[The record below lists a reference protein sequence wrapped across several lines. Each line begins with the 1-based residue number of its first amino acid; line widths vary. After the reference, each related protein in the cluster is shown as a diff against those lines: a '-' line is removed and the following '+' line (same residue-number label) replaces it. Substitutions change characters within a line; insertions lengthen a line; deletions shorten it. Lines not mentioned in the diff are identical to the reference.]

1 MARGFN
7 LTAELNLRG
16 PSNIRTIVADI
27 RRQLGTINA
36 NVNVR
41 LDPGVARNIGVL
53 NQTFRAFNNTLHAT
67 NTSAN
72 ATAISLRT
80 LGTAIQQVNNRASNL
95 PANLE
100 QINNATQ
107 NVAQQNAAATA
118 AVHTTTSAF
127 REFGQQS
134 ALAVRRFAAFATVTG
149 VIYKVSSAISSATT
163 DFITFNQELVRV
175 SQVTD
180 TSVNNLSG
188 LVAEITNLST
198 RFGVSSNELIKVSST
213 LAQAGLSAR
222 DTEKA
227 LKALALSALA
237 PSFDNLN
244 STVEGSIALMRQ
256 FGISAGELD
265 RALGS
270 VNAVAAKFAVEAGD
284 IITAIQRTGG
294 VFATASKGVSEGTQA
309 LNEFMAVFTS
319 VRATTRESAE
329 TIATGLRT
337 IFTRIQR
344 GDTID
349 ALKEYGVTLT
359 DLQGKF
365 VGPYEAVRRLSQ
377 GLSQLDPRDLKFSR
391 IVEELGGFRQI
402 GKVIPLIQQFA
413 TAQAALK
420 VAQSGQDSLA
430 TDAAIAQQS
439 LAIQMAKVRN
449 EFVGLVRSIGQ
460 SSGFQSFVKLSL
472 DLTSNLIRLT
482 DAAKGAL
489 PALGAIFAMRGLSAI
504 GQFGRG
510 FIGGMRP
517 NRNSEGGPIRHF
529 AAGGHVPGSGGGDT
543 IPAMLSAG
551 EFVMSRPAVQ
561 SIGVGNL
568 SAMNK
573 GGSIAKRY
581 ASGGPVGSFGGGV
594 GNLVVRDNNNKD
606 IGLANDIYEA
616 NIDKAPIIIKSII
629 RNQQEKSTAAGV
641 VYNGRNKQ
649 TSFNPSLS
657 SDAKFEKIA
666 KQVTGGRLI
675 STSNYPIDIEGTDH
689 LYEVKYKEVP
699 EPDIKIAK
707 KSLLYYLTKNT
718 PFNHNW
724 NRNSAK
730 KGITVGT
737 NTIPGINGNL
747 TPASDRLV
755 GSDPVTQLYPE
766 FRIDPTKANT
776 EPMGSIINQKNKES
790 KYEKYSGGYGD
801 TLARTA
807 SRMTQDAQSINTAKN
822 FDGAMVDVSKGTARV
837 LNMTLNSGGLVQRF
851 GIGGNAQEQ
860 KQVNSGVAKKKT
872 STKVTAA
879 QARALLEQNAG
890 KSPFVIRRIL
900 SEPTAGRDFAQILK
914 KQGVTIPPPPKF
926 LGSGISS
933 MVWDIGKG
941 KVLKVSL
948 KGRGD
953 NMFAENL
960 FGKDGAKKMG
970 MTGNYQLPMGVPGVA
985 GYSSHI
991 DAGILSSAKQDKV
1004 VMNIKGRKK
1013 SKDTKKV
1020 TEDLHKKG
1028 FTGIDIRDDNVGYK
1042 KQEPVI
1048 IDALLV
1054 PHNKLDHFKIG
1065 GEVQRF
1071 AIGGNAQKQKQANS
1085 GVAKKKQQ
1093 IIPINEAFS
1102 QALLEKISTSSMAA
1116 KRVLRKA
1123 PEAAKQLTTIFNKV
1137 GADPKSIEFLGSG
1150 ASNLA
1155 FRVRQREEKEATI
1168 LKVSL
1173 PGYGDDM
1180 LIDEFN
1186 GPGTA
1191 KKLGIGQWG
1200 LPTGVEG
1207 VAGYFDTGTASSK
1220 KGSLVFARQREL
1232 NTKFKSGKDEDKAI
1246 KEVEARLAEQG
1257 MTASDLVRGNVGRD
1271 FETGEAKIL
1280 DGALI
1285 KNNILKRVPE
1295 FDPERRFKIGGEVQR
1310 FMAGDVV
1317 EPPATT
1323 DVKSSAGKIIRELG
1337 LKRAAE
1343 VGGISAAEVR
1353 RVLNQQKEPT
1363 EQEARAKA
1371 LILAEFTKEQKL
1383 KASAN
1388 KGSQTRRRNAA
1399 TAKGLV
1405 FGVAGLFGNPLTATG
1420 KPLITTIQHDSLKD
1434 KNKQYP
1440 VKIYSGIYKNQE
1452 EAIDIDA
1459 GFDEDIAISSDR
1471 AAKRSKKLEML
1482 EQKKRVRGILGG
1494 FKSGRELNLDFDKTL
1509 AFGAMP
1515 VRDPNSPRFSEFSD
1529 ETKVSAAL
1537 AKAKLSVLGRGLVS
1551 LVGKKP
1557 ELLKSVRI
1565 ITARPA
1571 ATLPLLQTWLTSKGL
1586 PIQAGQFKG
1595 FGGTNVSGSDIAKL
1609 KAAALN
1615 PGSIFVDDDRRNKDA
1630 AEQRANEGIDVY
1642 RYRGVKKLKD
1652 NTQPLEE
1659 SEAVKGGL
1667 LEGYIR
1673 RLGAVGSKKGNGF
1686 DFMNGLGPD
1695 VAKKFKPRIPSRI
1708 PTDIKRTIVGL
1719 STVKDNIVTYLKN
1732 VKGYN
1737 NGGAIQ
1743 RFATGGSSQPKDTLE
1758 KYFTDAAPINLGL
1771 SNSKAL
1777 SKDQRKQL
1785 ASDTRDLRQLRT
1797 PAPRELYSSISRSSF
1812 DTFAMDTGLNKNPD
1826 IPQGTK
1832 FNNRQSYYASEVAK
1846 TVGKT
1851 FSLPGF
1857 VSTSK
1862 DYPVAKSFLDNAPRS
1877 EDNWAAMLTIATK
1890 KKAQGVDVAEQLKD
1904 RKINVTKQDINPRT
1918 GKMDTFFMK
1927 QPSEE
1932 NEFMLSPRSRFRV
1945 AKARYV
1951 DLMGRHNLWADVQQY
1966 AVGGNIQKF
1975 PQGGMPKPTAEP
1987 TPTLIQRGGFKYS
2000 LEDIIKAGFTEAQFM
2015 KQIPVP
2021 GGYGEQ
2027 WQIGGYGE
2035 GSIPMPPSIQPYK
2048 ARPSVVAERVAV
2060 AQAKAQAKAQERT
2073 DVSKWKDYGDTQK
2086 RRRHALGG
2094 LIQKFSQGGVP
2105 KPRASSLKD
2114 IRKAT
2119 GFADGGQP
2127 QKTVLALVSREE
2139 AYVPPEIAKDIGLDK
2154 LREMNQADRNGM
2166 KSFARGGVSGVSGV
2180 SVFKGPGSDT
2190 SDSIGPIELPIGS
2203 FILRAAATRA
2213 LGLSGGGSVGVQQ
2226 FASGGAVRGIQ
2237 KFNRGGRPAPGDAE
2251 ARIQKVMMDLEMFGN
2266 ALYEEAFKLNRSK
2279 GMGYQEAREKAQETA
2294 RVGRNEYARDKAAD
2308 PRGPG
2313 FIGPLNRTDRSD
2325 VGAAS
2330 ARIIAQEMQKASR
2343 SSQQVTQSSRQ
2354 TQTIFQA
2361 VQSVAS
2367 KTAGAITTGVSSLK
2381 RRFMGPSDE
2390 EVGNMSVNQRAQYEN
2405 KRNRR
2410 ASYMNTGLAL
2420 AFAAPMVSEAA
2431 GAAFGGSTGKGV
2443 AAGGTALGGA
2453 VSVGAQFGPI
2463 GIVAGAFV
2471 GLALAMDSFHKAVI
2485 EADIDLSKKK
2495 IETSATTAEGQL
2507 EKLNKNPRD
2516 AALTSSI
2523 VKNFKDISAEEEKIS
2538 AKQAELRQPSM
2549 LTRGL
2554 ETASFGMYKA
2564 SRPTNEQIAEEQTA
2578 NQKVGGEIAL
2588 KTLTAKVESGLNI
2601 EQALSSFGGDK
2612 DLAKLNIAQTN
2623 KKFNLE
2629 NQKLENIKKTPGQDP
2644 EIIATIEKRQKE
2656 LVDVYFKEETA
2667 TQQATVA
2674 ERARVTA
2681 LQQSARVLNLSSVSI
2696 AKTFENMDQAIDS
2709 ATTVLDRAS
2718 QRIDDIASGQASL
2731 KTQFQSTDVLKNPNA
2746 YSQKERQAAVGQV
2759 SGMFG
2764 KDQNFVE
2771 GLSKFGSSAEDTIT
2785 KISVKAQ
2792 QTGAI
2797 GEVLGENIT
2806 RDLTKQLI
2814 DTFGDNRI
2822 SDAIRDQL
2830 KNAVQ
2835 ENIKSNK
2842 GVLDPQSLID
2852 SVGGLKQLIDSQKK
2866 AFDTMM
2872 KQYAFIEKALDTYGN
2887 AVQKAA
2893 ELQTQAVAKFASLQG
2908 YLADSRVSLREAL
2921 GEGRRTSL
2929 SERSAGRY
2937 TEAAINAGVKP
2948 GSLTAANLT
2957 NQRNNLLNQRSAVEN
2972 NTKKLENSGN
2982 LADPAV
2988 ISLIAKQKDAL
2999 ASLNRQIEA
3008 TEKGLDGLP
3017 DLIKQD
3023 LQDTLSK
3030 IGQLVQ
3036 ERESRTQAGASF
3048 GEKLVTSTPTEL
3060 NNLNATYDL
3069 LNRTLNGQITTIHQS
3084 VSAQQAYRKTIQ
3096 DGGTHLEAMTA
3107 AQDAFAGD
3115 AKNAFSL
3122 FNEMIQVSGLDTT
3135 DKQRANSLRAD
3146 LIQNTARAQGLNV
3159 ENNPFLKEILAN
3171 LRAAPKEDPQI
3182 KALENLYKQQQMA
3195 LGEATQ
3201 RAINPLLEKQGQ
3213 ILNTANT
3220 ALISALD
3227 RVTNAFRGAQG
3238 RNQALG
3244 LDRPGAVM
3252 NRAQGGPVY
3261 AAGGTLVNY
3270 EPRGTDTV
3278 PAMLTPGEFV
3288 INKQATQR
3296 NLPLLKS
3303 INAGNYAKGGVVYL
3317 AGGGGT
3323 MNSVVDL
3330 ADNWDPI
3337 VSNYISNYAN
3347 NVRTVEEMASAG
3359 DPAAKAWMDKY
3370 RNFIE
3375 STRRGAVSS
3384 QGALEMASTYKAPQ
3398 LPSWLTKTM
3407 DGLDNLYQGAK
3418 SVGASISSAI
3428 KNPKVASS
3436 TALKYVSSQAA
3447 KAAPYIRGVMPY
3459 AGQIAGPAF
3468 AALSGAVAD
3477 PNKTGRNRAVNTVLA
3492 ATTATGYTMG
3502 DVGAHSNIGKT
3513 LGVQQ
3518 GTMLD
3523 KQLGNFSQLGLTTG
3537 YYMGFGLDAA
3547 TAGLIAASSMVVQD
3561 TIGLQG
3567 DANNMYASNNNTERM
3582 LKNSTISSSADDPL
3596 AKFKLNV
3603 MDRRDAERLAEFNIE
3618 SRRLQKGAKPRKD
3631 AVGNLMTQAFI
3642 DQQINNIY
3650 DSLDSQDTIAR
3661 PFQDDLS
3668 ILSNLANLIFSDN
3681 DTKVSK
3687 GRGTSVDN
3695 STFQAAVS
3703 AQEQY
3708 LERQRAVSEEVRI
3721 AKIEEKKQA
3730 AQAAEDR
3737 KKEQELEKQRVQAR
3751 ASSSVF
3757 RMDGRDVDAASI
3769 ETDTL
3774 MQGDQYGLTTA
3785 AKQGK
3790 NKVDTANRTRNQAE
3804 NQRQANRWVR
3814 QPATPGPVKLKSG
3827 QTIDPNKE
3835 TQSLNKKKKDKEL
3848 ELDQY
3853 SFVDPADMTEDQKK
3867 DKERLLRERDQIN
3880 SEIIKLNNAIAVD
3893 VPMRERDQQWKMHGK
3908 KQEQDANKA
3917 EIASS
3922 NRANAKRFRLE
3933 LAVGQA
3939 VGMGAPNKFT
3949 NPEAFIAWRGQAL
3962 SKLKRKF
3969 NLTGSNKIDEK
3980 LLTQY
3985 GLSAGAAQDLFH
3997 PFTPDQAEAL
4007 IQAMSQEKSGGNYK
4021 YSDRDISIL
4030 RMNPDQ
4036 IEALALRI
4044 NSGDTYLQGNM
4055 DERKKLEKAQEKTF
4069 AKLFKNFGS
4078 IENMASRGRG
4088 MNIAKQAMLKNNIAK
4103 QLTKMGYINPQNSD
4117 EDNAARLAPFNLNN
4131 TVGFLYPQVA
4141 AGNAAFRSSGGMI
4154 YASEGKLI
4162 NYQPR
4167 GTDTVPAML
4176 TPGEFVVNAKS
4187 TSQNLPLL
4195 QAINKS
4201 KGGPVYLQQG
4211 GVPQPLLPVEVP
4223 TNRDIKKFA
4232 SPIGRKA
4239 AKDIINNAN
4248 MYDIFN
4254 NDMLHE
4260 DLDVDAKVTESKRY
4274 IDSRPTE
4281 KEKSR
4286 ALDRVIEKIKERSY
4300 YVDQISKNNEQSLS
4314 FIPQVDL
4321 SQKLFGITLNDILE
4335 KQADHARQEYILL
4348 NQVKNQLTPTAP
4360 HFSKGGVVYAQD
4372 GFDPSRPLNPM
4383 MNRHGKGPTSTL
4395 PQQPITNFDNE
4406 KLAEEG
4412 KAFIY
4417 GAAKSVLPGL
4427 AGLGA
4432 GVLGLPTTGPGG
4444 FAVGLGAGA
4453 AVYQAQENYLKT
4465 LAPETNRQM
4474 KDTTEEHWQA
4484 SLLGSIASGFGV
4496 DKAGR
4501 KVLSPFMKNTLR
4513 MPATLPNNNA
4523 SVRPDMKS
4531 AGQEAMEEFSLRS
4544 RPGIQAPSLLNES
4557 KPEGLL
4563 GRILDDFQQKNQPKL
4578 YQPTSKESPQFFDN
4592 SRAVVPLNKNR
4603 GGVIYASR
4611 GTLVNYQ
4618 PRGTDTIPA
4627 MLTPGEFVV
4636 NARSTAQHLP
4646 LLQSINGGA
4655 NHMSRGGMAYLS
4667 EGGIPGVNN
4676 GSILNLG
4683 QIFTTLSQST
4693 QQFTKGLQLA
4703 ISTLSDYQKQL
4714 SSGPT
4719 NSVSNNTGS
4728 NNLNMDGLSQ
4738 FTNTF
4743 NKFIGQL
4750 AELNLPPQ
4758 IKIEGTHKVDV
4769 VINGA
4774 SVFANMEGSIRG
4786 MIVREVEGAMNKLAI
4801 QTEGVLRT

>member
-41 LDPGVARNIGVL
+41 LDPGVARNIGTL
-53 NQTFRAFNNTLHAT
+53 NQTFRAFNNTLQAT
-67 NTSAN
+67 NASAN

-95 PANLE
+95 PANLQ

-149 VIYKVSSAISSATT
+149 VIYKVSSALSSATT

-180 TSVNNLSG
+180 TSVKNLGG
-188 LVAEITNLST
+188 LVAEITSLST
-198 RFGVSSNELIKVSST
+198 KFGVSSNELIKVSST

-365 VGPYEAVRRLSQ
+365 VGPYEAVRRLSE

-430 TDAAIAQQS
+430 TDAATAQQS
-439 LAIQMAKVRN
+439 LAVQMAKVRN

-517 NRNSEGGPIRHF
+517 NRNSQGGPIRAF
-529 AAGGHVPGSGGGDT
+529 ATGGHVPGYGDGDT
-543 IPAMLSAG
+543 VSARLTPG
-551 EFVMSRPAVQ
+551 EFVMRKSAVR
-561 SIGVGNL
+561 SIGVKTLNSLNKYGVGGIATKKKELPTSQDTHFTHLDARLGPESFSPKLKKYLQKKQLSVAGIYSNMGLDLPQSWNSNWAKAPDLQGVLSSKFASYIRSKDVFKTLKSGGKKYRFTGQSSSIAQQLLNNNYPAIQQELANSVASYPTFYDTDANDVSKIMPSLLSKSIKNVLGKADATNL
-568 SAMNK
+568 IKGFEEKSVYKLDNIAGRKKTTQEMRK
-573 GGSIAKRY
+573 YLSSGGSIYKFA
-581 ASGGPVGSFGGGV
+581 
-594 GNLVVRDNNNKD
+594 D
-606 IGLANDIYEA
+606 
-616 NIDKAPIIIKSII
+616 
-629 RNQQEKSTAAGV
+629 AGV
-641 VYNGRNKQ
+641 V
-649 TSFNPSLS
+649 T
-657 SDAKFEKIA
+657 
-666 KQVTGGRLI
+666 
-675 STSNYPIDIEGTDH
+675 
-689 LYEVKYKEVP
+689 
-699 EPDIKIAK
+699 
-707 KSLLYYLTKNT
+707 
-718 PFNHNW
+718 
-724 NRNSAK
+724 
-730 KGITVGT
+730 
-737 NTIPGINGNL
+737 
-747 TPASDRLV
+747 
-755 GSDPVTQLYPE
+755 
-766 FRIDPTKANT
+766 
-776 EPMGSIINQKNKES
+776 
-790 KYEKYSGGYGD
+790 
-801 TLARTA
+801 
-807 SRMTQDAQSINTAKN
+807 
-822 FDGAMVDVSKGTARV
+822 
-837 LNMTLNSGGLVQRF
+837 
-851 GIGGNAQEQ
+851 
-860 KQVNSGVAKKKT
+860 
-872 STKVTAA
+872 
-879 QARALLEQNAG
+879 
-890 KSPFVIRRIL
+890 
-900 SEPTAGRDFAQILK
+900 PTAGK
-914 KQGVTIPPPPKF
+914 KATTSEIIKL
-926 LGSGISS
+926 LG
-933 MVWDIGKG
+933 
-941 KVLKVSL
+941 
-948 KGRGD
+948 
-953 NMFAENL
+953 
-960 FGKDGAKKMG
+960 
-970 MTGNYQLPMGVPGVA
+970 
-985 GYSSHI
+985 
-991 DAGILSSAKQDKV
+991 
-1004 VMNIKGRKK
+1004 
-1013 SKDTKKV
+1013 
-1020 TEDLHKKG
+1020 
-1028 FTGIDIRDDNVGYK
+1028 
-1042 KQEPVI
+1042 
-1048 IDALLV
+1048 
-1054 PHNKLDHFKIG
+1054 
-1065 GEVQRF
+1065 
-1071 AIGGNAQKQKQANS
+1071 
-1085 GVAKKKQQ
+1085 
-1093 IIPINEAFS
+1093 
-1102 QALLEKISTSSMAA
+1102 LETAA
-1116 KRVLRKA
+1116 KA
-1123 PEAAKQLTTIFNKV
+1123 GGI
-1137 GADPKSIEFLGSG
+1137 
-1150 ASNLA
+1150 
-1155 FRVRQREEKEATI
+1155 
-1168 LKVSL
+1168 
-1173 PGYGDDM
+1173 
-1180 LIDEFN
+1180 
-1186 GPGTA
+1186 TA
-1191 KKLGIGQWG
+1191 
-1200 LPTGVEG
+1200 
-1207 VAGYFDTGTASSK
+1207 
-1220 KGSLVFARQREL
+1220 
-1232 NTKFKSGKDEDKAI
+1232 
-1246 KEVEARLAEQG
+1246 
-1257 MTASDLVRGNVGRD
+1257 
-1271 FETGEAKIL
+1271 
-1280 DGALI
+1280 
-1285 KNNILKRVPE
+1285 
-1295 FDPERRFKIGGEVQR
+1295 
-1310 FMAGDVV
+1310 
-1317 EPPATT
+1317 T
-1323 DVKSSAGKIIRELG
+1323 DVYTTLN
-1337 LKRAAE
+1337 KRT
-1343 VGGISAAEVR
+1343 
-1353 RVLNQQKEPT
+1353 PT
-1363 EQEARAKA
+1363 EAQAASKA
-1371 LILAEFTKEQKL
+1371 AILAEFTKKQNRLSGAQQARTTRITSKGLLFGAAGMLGSSFSPINKKITSDQL
-1383 KASAN
+1383 KA
-1388 KGSQTRRRNAA
+1388 
-1399 TAKGLV
+1399 
-1405 FGVAGLFGNPLTATG
+1405 
-1420 KPLITTIQHDSLKD
+1420 
-1434 KNKQYP
+1434 P
-1440 VKIYSGIYKNQE
+1440 VDVRILSGIMDPAVASSVE
-1452 EAIDIDA
+1452 ESFNSSVNKSA
-1459 GFDEDIAISSDR
+1459 GK
-1471 AAKRSKKLEML
+1471 AAKKVMIAD
-1482 EQKKRVRGILGG
+1482 ILAKTGLG
-1494 FKSGRELNLDFDKTL
+1494 KELNLDFDRTL
-1509 AFGAMP
+1509 AFGADKILS
-1515 VRDPNSPRFSEFSD
+1515 DPKTPKFAEFGD
-1529 ETKVSAAL
+1529 RNKVSAAL
-1537 AKAKLSVLGRGLVS
+1537 RGAKLSLLGQELSGLVS
-1551 LVGKKP
+1551 KKP
-1557 ELLKSVRI
+1557 ELLGNLKV
-1565 ITARPA
+1565 ITARPSS
-1571 ATLPLLQTWLTSKGL
+1571 TLDLVQEWLSSKGL
-1586 PIQAGQFKG
+1586 PIPLTQFKG
-1595 FGGTNVSGSDIAKL
+1595 LGGQGVSGSQIAKL
-1609 KAAALN
+1609 KAALLS
-1615 PGSIFVDDDRRNKDA
+1615 PESLFVDDDARNIKA
-1630 AEQRANEGIDVY
+1630 AKTRSKEGIQAY
-1642 RYRGVKKLKD
+1642 RYGNRKISGNSNAEATAQGVLFEKMIQKLGG
-1652 NTQPLEE
+1652 PGAL
-1659 SEAVKGGL
+1659 KGQGMDFPQGL
-1667 LEGYIR
+1667 K
-1673 RLGAVGSKKGNGF
+1673 GAAKYFGIPGNI
-1686 DFMNGLGPD
+1686 
-1695 VAKKFKPRIPSRI
+1695 A
-1708 PTDIKRTIVGL
+1708 TDAKRTISGP
-1719 STVKDNIVTYLKN
+1719 STVEDNIITYLKTQ
-1732 VKGYN
+1732 GYN
-1737 NGGAIQ
+1737 RGGAIQ
-1743 RFATGGSSQPKDTLE
+1743 RFADGGTPK
-1758 KYFTDAAPINLGL
+1758 
-1771 SNSKAL
+1771 
-1777 SKDQRKQL
+1777 
-1785 ASDTRDLRQLRT
+1785 
-1797 PAPRELYSSISRSSF
+1797 
-1812 DTFAMDTGLNKNPD
+1812 
-1826 IPQGTK
+1826 
-1832 FNNRQSYYASEVAK
+1832 
-1846 TVGKT
+1846 
-1851 FSLPGF
+1851 
-1857 VSTSK
+1857 
-1862 DYPVAKSFLDNAPRS
+1862 
-1877 EDNWAAMLTIATK
+1877 
-1890 KKAQGVDVAEQLKD
+1890 
-1904 RKINVTKQDINPRT
+1904 
-1918 GKMDTFFMK
+1918 
-1927 QPSEE
+1927 
-1932 NEFMLSPRSRFRV
+1932 
-1945 AKARYV
+1945 
-1951 DLMGRHNLWADVQQY
+1951 
-1966 AVGGNIQKF
+1966 
-1975 PQGGMPKPTAEP
+1975 
-1987 TPTLIQRGGFKYS
+1987 LIQRGGFKYS
-2000 LEDIIKAGFTEAQFM
+2000 LEDIIQAGFSEAQFM
-2015 KQIPVP
+2015 EQIPVP

-2027 WQIGGYGE
+2027 WKVGGFGE
-2035 GSIPMPPSIQPYK
+2035 GSIPMPVSLKPYK
-2048 ARPSVVAERVAV
+2048 APLSVVQEKVGAATIERQNRISEALR
-2060 AQAKAQAKAQERT
+2060 KDGRT
-2073 DVSKWKDYGDTQK
+2073 ARDYE
-2086 RRRHALGG
+2086 
-2094 LIQKFSQGGVP
+2094 
-2105 KPRASSLKD
+2105 ASSDQKAFKKM
-2114 IRKAT
+2114 RGYAT
-2119 GFADGGQP
+2119 GGHVPAM
-2127 QKTVLALVSREE
+2127 VSNGETF
-2139 AYVPPEIAKDIGLDK
+2139 VPPETAKAIGYSK
-2154 LREMNQADRNGM
+2154 LREMNQADRNGIS
-2166 KSFARGGVSGVSGV
+2166 SFSAGGVG
-2180 SVFKGPGSDT
+2180 VFKGPGSGT
-2190 SDSIGPIELPIGS
+2190 SDSIGPVSLPVGS
-2203 FILRAAATRA
+2203 FIIREAATKA
-2213 LGLSGGGSVGVQQ
+2213 LGYR
-2226 FASGGAVRGIQ
+2226 SGGAVRGIQ
-2237 KFNRGGRPAPGDAE
+2237 KFNRGGTTYEAVASFDTVSAQAEKAVDDLLAKIVNQIATANPSVDFDTAYRSAEDQAVGGVSLGTRQAADLGDQNAAKAVADAQRKQVASLTRQIRATDSSVSISAAKAAAEKRVGDAW
-2251 ARIQKVMMDLEMFGN
+2251 GG
-2266 ALYEEAFKLNRSK
+2266 LYK
-2279 GMGYQEAREKAQETA
+2279 
-2294 RVGRNEYARDKAAD
+2294 
-2308 PRGPG
+2308 
-2313 FIGPLNRTDRSD
+2313 
-2325 VGAAS
+2325 
-2330 ARIIAQEMQKASR
+2330 
-2343 SSQQVTQSSRQ
+2343 
-2354 TQTIFQA
+2354 A
-2361 VQSVAS
+2361 VQQNTQAQSRLAQ
-2367 KTAGAITTGVSSLK
+2367 TFPTTSRALGGISRGLGSI
-2381 RRFMGPSDE
+2381 RSRIMGPSDE
-2390 EVGNMSVNQRAQYEN
+2390 EVGNMSDNQRAQYEN
-2405 KRNRR
+2405 KRSRR

-2420 AFAAPMVSEAA
+2420 AFAAPMAAEAA
-2431 GAAFGGSTGKGV
+2431 GAAVGGSTGKGV
-2443 AAGGTALGGA
+2443 AAAGTAFGGA
-2453 VSVGAQFGPI
+2453 VAVGAQFGPWGAI
-2463 GIVAGAFV
+2463 AGVVAGAV
-2471 GLALAMDSFHKAVI
+2471 LALDSFGKAVI

-2564 SRPTNEQIAEEQTA
+2564 ARPTNEQIAEEQTA

-2709 ATTVLDRAS
+2709 ATTGLDRAS
-2718 QRIDDIASGQASL
+2718 QRIDDIASGQVSL

-2785 KISVKAQ
+2785 KIAVQAQ
-2792 QTGAI
+2792 QTGAS

-2822 SDAIRDQL
+2822 SDAIREQL
-2830 KNAVQ
+2830 KGAVKD
-2835 ENIKSNK
+2835 NIKNND

-2929 SERSAGRY
+2929 SERSVGRY

-3060 NNLNATYDL
+3060 SNLNATYDL
-3069 LNRTLNGQITTIHQS
+3069 LNRTLNGQITTINQS

-3146 LIQNTARAQGLNV
+3146 LIQNTARSQGLNV

-3213 ILNTANT
+3213 ILNAANT

-3227 RVTNAFRGAQG
+3227 RVTNAFSGAQG

-3288 INKQATQR
+3288 INRQATQR

-3317 AGGGGT
+3317 AGGT
-3323 MNSVVDL
+3323 MDPL
-3330 ADNWDPI
+3330 ADTWDST
-3337 VSNYISNYAN
+3337 VSNYMSKYAN
-3347 NVRTVEEMASAG
+3347 NVRTVEEMAKTG

-3370 RNFIE
+3370 RNFID
-3375 STRRGAVSS
+3375 STRRGANSS
-3384 QGALEMASTYKAPQ
+3384 QGALEMASNYKAPQ
-3398 LPSWLTKTM
+3398 LPTWLTKTM

-3418 SVGASISSAI
+3418 SVGSSISSTISSAI
-3428 KNPKVASS
+3428 KNPRVAS
-3436 TALKYVSSQAA
+3436 TAALKYGAGAA
-3447 KAAPYIRGVMPY
+3447 KMAAPYVKAAAPY
-3459 AGQIAGPAF
+3459 ASKLAGPAF
-3468 AALSGAVAD
+3468 GAISGALAD

-3492 ATTATGYTMG
+3492 ATTGTGNTMG
-3502 DVGAHSNIGKT
+3502 DVGARSLLGRVT
-3513 LGVQQ
+3513 GVQQ
-3518 GTMLD
+3518 GGSAD
-3523 KQLGNFSQLGLTTG
+3523 RHLGNFTQLGLGTAQ
-3537 YYMGFGLDAA
+3537 YMTLGLDPA
-3547 TAGLIAASSMVVQD
+3547 TAGFITAANMVTQESV
-3561 TIGLQG
+3561 GLYG
-3567 DANNMYASNNNTERM
+3567 DVKKMHASNNNTDRM

-3596 AKFKLNV
+3596 TEFKLNV

-3631 AVGNLMTQAFI
+3631 AVGNLMTKAFI
-3642 DQQINNIY
+3642 DQQIDNIY
-3650 DSLDSQDTIAR
+3650 HSLNSQDTMAR
-3661 PFQDDLS
+3661 PFQS
-3668 ILSNLANLIFSDN
+3668 
-3681 DTKVSK
+3681 DTKVNK
-3687 GRGTSVDN
+3687 GRGTHVDN

-3703 AQEQY
+3703 AQEHH
-3708 LERQRAVSEEVRI
+3708 LERQRAESEEVRI

-3737 KKEQELEKQRVQAR
+3737 KKEQELEKQRVQAS

-3757 RMDGRDVDAASI
+3757 RMDGRDVDAATI

-3774 MQGDQYGLTTA
+3774 MRGDQYGLTTA

-3804 NQRQANRWVR
+3804 NQRQANRWVH
-3814 QPATPGPVKLKSG
+3814 QPATPGPVKLKNG
-3827 QTIDPNKE
+3827 QTIDPNKQ

-3853 SFVDPADMTEDQKK
+3853 SFVDPSDMTEDQKK

-3949 NPEAFIAWRGQAL
+3949 SPEAFTAWRGQAL

-4007 IQAMSQEKSGGNYK
+4007 IQAMSQETSGGNYK

-4069 AKLFKNFGS
+4069 AKLLRNFSG
-4078 IENMASRGRG
+4078 IENMASKGQG

-4117 EDNAARLAPFNLNN
+4117 EENATRLAPFNLNN

-4176 TPGEFVVNAKS
+4176 TPGEFVVNAKA

-4195 QAINKS
+4195 QSINKNSGGVIYRAEGGGSDAFSNTTTASSAERSRSIRQTELNTRLQEQIANNTKNTASTVPTIAKTTTETANKQIPTLSNKTNSFEQSSFKAFTSLDTKTSQINKLSSTIPGFDKTANEKLDELLRRTQGLDSLIPDMSAFLVNFPNIINTLQAIQNQLAAIGAVLLQVGGLIPAPPAAPGAGAGIPIPPPAPPAGIPGGAPPPVGGAGGVGGPRGGFS
-4201 KGGPVYLQQG
+4201 KGGMVYAANGMMIPYSPRGTDTVPAMLTPGEFVVNSKATRQYLPTLQAINRAGGGKVSFKDVALDPSKDPTGISDKGSSPAYTASRLTDQIQKGQLRREQNDKASDAVGQDHTPFVSKYESAFPPVSYDVEKKFNVSSRVLSGQQSGLSNNNTGNIQLDPTDGNYGILMHELRHSAYANGGKNTRYVNVSRDALGINPRVASETYNNSRSTNILTGERIGRTATKENAEYLLDPKEIDVRLGAMSQVMREHKAKLEGEGKEVPYKNNREAFDYFMANKHLIGDDKAINEQLGAYHSDYDFYNALSEDHKDMFAMRMSELYANGGVVYAKNGMQLPDTQHRKIENYIPFKTLRDKKLAELRAANQKAQQEKAVRSRLEQGARFYINQDEMERRRKEENSPEAAQERQQRAVDRSSRSSTGSGFGSGGIQYDQQG
-4211 GVPQPLLPVEVP
+4211 KP
-4223 TNRDIKKFA
+4223 
-4232 SPIGRKA
+4232 
-4239 AKDIINNAN
+4239 
-4248 MYDIFN
+4248 Y
-4254 NDMLHE
+4254 
-4260 DLDVDAKVTESKRY
+4260 
-4274 IDSRPTE
+4274 
-4281 KEKSR
+4281 
-4286 ALDRVIEKIKERSY
+4286 
-4300 YVDQISKNNEQSLS
+4300 SL
-4314 FIPQVDL
+4314 
-4321 SQKLFGITLNDILE
+4321 
-4335 KQADHARQEYILL
+4335 
-4348 NQVKNQLTPTAP
+4348 
-4360 HFSKGGVVYAQD
+4360 GGVVYAQD

-4383 MNRHGKGPTSTL
+4383 MNRQGKGSASTL
-4395 PQQPITNFDNE
+4395 TSSPISNFNNE
-4406 KLAEEG
+4406 KLAEEA
-4412 KAFIY
+4412 KAAGY
-4417 GAAKSVLPGL
+4417 GAAKSILPGL

-4444 FAVGLGAGA
+4444 FAIGLGAGA
-4453 AVYQAQENYLKT
+4453 AVYQAQENYLNA
-4465 LAPETNRQM
+4465 LAPETSKNIN
-4474 KDTTEEHWQA
+4474 DTMENNWQA
-4484 SLLGSIASGFGV
+4484 SLLGSILGGFGV

-4501 KVLSPFMKNTLR
+4501 KLLSPVMKNTPR
-4513 MPATLPNNNA
+4513 MPTILPNSNA

-4531 AGQEAMEEFSLRS
+4531 ASQEAMEEFSLRS
-4544 RPGIQAPSLLNES
+4544 RPSVSAPLDVPKASKTVSLFHASNTGLEDSILKSFQKEGGKSSIAGGYGQGKGLYAYTSREAAEKHARSIVKGNMLTGADVRGKPMIVKFDEALDPSKFDLDYELNAGYVTKWLYDHFDDVQKILSDQKNPMLLERMIDPGAMGREAQKGIRTSVSTTIAGTSDAIEQRATGLSPRKWIYGSQTDYTTRDGEILSKIMSAVGKRDPKLLVKFKEGFFETMPAESAIKYTGSDNLAPSNIDVLA
-4557 KPEGLL
+4557 K
-4563 GRILDDFQQKNQPKL
+4563 
-4578 YQPTSKESPQFFDN
+4578 
-4592 SRAVVPLNKNR
+4592 AR
-4603 GGVIYASR
+4603 GGVVYASR

-4618 PRGTDTIPA
+4618 PRGTDTVPA

-4636 NARSTAQHLP
+4636 NRQATQQNLP
-4646 LLQSINGGA
+4646 LLQSINGGV
-4655 NHMSRGGMAYLS
+4655 NHMSRGGMTYLS
-4667 EGGIPGVNN
+4667 EGGIPGVSS
-4676 GSILNLG
+4676 GGISNLG

-4693 QQFTKGLQLA
+4693 QKFTNSLQLA

-4714 SSGPT
+4714 SSGTT

-4728 NNLNMDGLSQ
+4728 NNPNMDGLSQ

-4750 AELNLPPQ
+4750 AALNLPPQ
-4758 IKIEGTHKVDV
+4758 ITIQGTHKVEV
-4769 VINGA
+4769 VINGGA
-4774 SVFANMEGSIRG
+4774 AFANMQEPIQR
-4786 MIVREVEGAMNKLAI
+4786 MILGEVNVAMNKLAI